1 MQTVFCALEIIRGAQ
16 TFIAMTLLNWNW
28 RHFTLHEPNHLP
40 FDRQTI
46 HIEKDMQKN
55 DSNA

>member
-16 TFIAMTLLNWNW
+16 TVHCHETEIDVIW
-28 RHFTLHEPNHLP
+28 FTLHEPKRLP

-46 HIEKDMQKN
+46 HNEKDMQKN
-55 DSNA
+55 GSNA